1 MFSLA
6 IDTGCSTLI
15 ATAIKDFQNVYY
27 GFGCNGDDND
37 GHYLHNIV
45 VQFALSSI
53 CGRPADQGKQDALT
67 ILTHKHDDDE
77 DFRKVRVVKPKSGS
91 GK

>member
-27 GFGCNGDDND
+27 GYPND
-37 GHYLHNIV
+37 EHSN
-45 VQFALSSI
+45 FACSG
-53 CGRPADQGKQDALT
+53 GR
-67 ILTHKHDDDE
+67 
-77 DFRKVRVVKPKSGS
+77 R
-91 GK
+91 